1 MPHLVEQ
8 KHSSRGLLSQIIQ
21 YMTWTSCYSFTFILT
36 LRDSPIMVKGA
47 VLSSKSTRERKE
59 STTQSNESKI
69 TIGCFISLQGNQKIL
84 PFMNDDDFALSSI
97 CTCSSNKNSCI
108 CTSSSNKILQ
118 ESVPCGNFHG
128 TLSDCT
134 GHPQT
139 IKSMLSTR
147 ARFHLD
153 ANWRRRTTNYPKETY
168 MVM

>member
-21 YMTWTSCYSFTFILT
+21 YMTGTSCYSFTFILT

-69 TIGCFISLQGNQKIL
+69 TIGCSFSLQEDQKTL
-84 PFMNDDDFALSSI
+84 PFMDDNEFALSSI
-97 CTCSSNKNSCI
+97 CTCSSTKNSCI

-128 TLSDCT
+128 TLFDCT
-134 GHPQT
+134 GRPAGNHQKYVVNQSQIPP
-139 IKSMLSTR
+139 
-147 ARFHLD
+147 
-153 ANWRRRTTNYPKETY
+153 RRQLTQNDN
-168 MVM
+168 

>member
-21 YMTWTSCYSFTFILT
+21 YMTGTSCYSFTFILT

-69 TIGCFISLQGNQKIL
+69 TIGCSLSLKGNQKTL
-84 PFMNDDDFALSSI
+84 PFMDDNEFALSFI

-128 TLSDCT
+128 TLFDCT
-134 GHPQT
+134 GLET
-139 IKSMLSTR
+139 IKRMLSTR

-153 ANWRRRTTNYPKETY
+153 ANWRRMTTNYPKESY
-168 MVM
+168 MVI